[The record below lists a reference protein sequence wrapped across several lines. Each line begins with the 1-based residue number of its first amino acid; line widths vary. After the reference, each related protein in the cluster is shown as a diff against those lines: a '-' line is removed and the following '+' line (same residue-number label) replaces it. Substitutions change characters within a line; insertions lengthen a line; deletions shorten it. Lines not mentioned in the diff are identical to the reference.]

1 MDKPAYFR
9 SMALPSLVSALVR
22 SALALAACG
31 LALPSRGQGLEPVDS
46 TRLVCFFPDQ
56 PFALVRHRP
65 YAALPRPWQRRG
77 VTAYA
82 GVRVAI
88 SPNGAYHLEQ
98 VLATSLTTGGHTTTT
113 TYLTSA
119 PAANA
124 RPQDWPLYPRLVR
137 YVQQEIAFRRDPHV
151 PADSLTFLSFLV
163 RFK

>member
-1 MDKPAYFR
+1 
-9 SMALPSLVSALVR
+9 MAASSLVSLLVR
-22 SALALAACG
+22 SALALAAWG
-31 LALPSRGQGLEPVDS
+31 LALPGRGQGLEHVDS

-56 PFALVRHRP
+56 PFALMRHRP
-65 YAALPRPWQRRG
+65 HAELPRPWHQRG

-88 SPNGAYHLEQ
+88 SPNGAYRLEQ
-98 VLATSLTTGGHTTTT
+98 VLATSLTTAGHTTTT
-113 TYLTSA
+113 TYLKSP

-137 YVQQEIAFRRDPHV
+137 YVQHEIAFRRDPHV
-151 PADSLTFLSFLV
+151 PTDSLTFLSFLV